1 MAGAYGSPLNTF
13 EKSFMGGGGYA
24 AQERGIAQ
32 EEADRQRALEDLQM
46 QQIMAQTRNVVG
58 SSAGSAGGTTRGG
71 GATAG
76 GNAIGGGGAG
86 APLQSMSEQQRYD
99 PWSLYRQSAGTQLAQ
114 QNAQDPSG
122 FYSGKLQEMSS
133 PGSQFTTNDPSYDWR
148 FQQGQQALERSQ
160 GSRGLLNSG
169 TAAIELQ
176 QYGQHAASQEYDAQ
190 FKRMISGLGATSS
203 AYDTQ
208 MQRLMQMAGI
218 GANPVA
224 GGSLNV
230 AQQETANKFALGQQA
245 AQNANMTDWSRI
257 FNTGA

>member
-46 QQIMAQTRNVVG
+46 QQIMAQTRNAVG

-76 GNAIGGGGAG
+76 GNAIGGGGG

-133 PGSQFTTNDPSYDWR
+133 PGSEFTTNDPSYDWR